1 MHGLEQ
7 EVASA
12 AHFVISALDGV
23 SPYYWEMPADFMVP
37 AVFFPTP
44 EIDTAGDSLDT
55 YEMAYTWHVKLFHKT
70 DGEAQNLAQAA
81 LVAIKNARNCLP
93 LYNEDGSAVGKRF
106 RVLDP
111 SIKRVDRGAWQLELR
126 WHSPRYFDEDEKTL
140 ARVLDFNIN
149 DTDEV
154 VQSEELPEEPVE
166 PPVEPTEEP
175 TEEPTQEPTDEPTD
189 EPQGNGESD

>member
-12 AHFVISALDGV
+12 AHFIISALDGV

-44 EIDTAGDSLDT
+44 EIETAGDSLDT
-55 YEMAYTWHVKLFHKT
+55 YEMAFTWHVKLFHKT

-126 WHSPRYFDEDEKTL
+126 WHSPRYFDADEKTKVAKL
-140 ARVLDFNIN
+140 KFSIN
-149 DTDEV
+149 GMGDIIPSKEYLEHDVSSTVEI
-154 VQSEELPEEPVE
+154 SRASYEHTPSGTLPELEVKSE
-166 PPVEPTEEP
+166 
-175 TEEPTQEPTDEPTD
+175 
-189 EPQGNGESD
+189 

>member
-12 AHFVISALDGV
+12 AHFIISALDGV

-44 EIDTAGDSLDT
+44 EIETAGDSLDT
-55 YEMAYTWHVKLFHKT
+55 YEMAFTWHVKLFHKT
-70 DGEAQNLAQAA
+70 DGEAQNLAQTA

-126 WHSPRYFDEDEKTL
+126 WHSPRYFS
-140 ARVLDFNIN
+140 
-149 DTDEV
+149 TDEAPKAEKLKFSV
-154 VQSEELPEEPVE
+154 NGLGDIIPSKEYLEHDVSSTVEVSRASYDYTPSGTLPELEVKSE
-166 PPVEPTEEP
+166 
-175 TEEPTQEPTDEPTD
+175 
-189 EPQGNGESD
+189 

>member
-12 AHFVISALDGV
+12 ARFIISALDGV

-44 EIDTAGDSLDT
+44 EIETAGDSLDT
-55 YEMAYTWHVKLFHKT
+55 YEMAFTWHVKLFHKT
-70 DGEAQNLAQAA
+70 DGEAQNLAQTA

-93 LYNEDGSAVGKRF
+93 LYNEDGGAVGKRF

-111 SIKRVDRGAWQLELR
+111 SIKQVDRGAWQLELR
-126 WHSPRYFDEDEKTL
+126 WHSPRYFGDESGDKAIDL
-140 ARVLDFNIN
+140 HFAIN
-149 DTDEV
+149 GGMEV
-154 VQSEELPEEPVE
+154 VSLSE
-166 PPVEPTEEP
+166 
-175 TEEPTQEPTDEPTD
+175 
-189 EPQGNGESD
+189 

>member
-12 AHFVISALDGV
+12 AHFIISALDGV

-37 AVFFPTP
+37 ALFFPTP
-44 EIDTAGDSLDT
+44 EIETAGDSLDT
-55 YEMAYTWHVKLFHKT
+55 YEMAFTWHVKLFHKT
-70 DGEAQNLAQAA
+70 DGEAQNLAQTA

-126 WHSPRYFDEDEKTL
+126 WHSPRYFDVDEKTKAAKL
-140 ARVLDFNIN
+140 KFSVNGLGDIIPSKEHLEHDVSMAVEISR
-149 DTDEV
+149 TGYEYTP
-154 VQSEELPEEPVE
+154 SGTLPEMEVKSE
-166 PPVEPTEEP
+166 
-175 TEEPTQEPTDEPTD
+175 
-189 EPQGNGESD
+189 